1 MIDNNKK
8 LNDSNSHLENSVVE
22 DATRVVSVL
31 EQNLSDSAV
40 ISIISGPEKWIG
52 RAWPL
57 TKNQT
62 LGRNAGSTDISISE
76 LSLSRKHI
84 HFIYKEDGIQVQDL
98 NSTNGTFLNGQ
109 KLDAEKTYLL
119 KNNDILKIGDLVF
132 KFMDKGNVE
141 GLSALRMQ
149 DQIYTD
155 SLCQIWNR
163 LFMDIKAREMFV
175 YAQQYTS
182 PLSFI
187 VFDID
192 FFKKINDQYSHL
204 AGDFILFSIA
214 DVVKNLIRQTDVF
227 CRMGGEEFGL
237 ILECRMES
245 AVQLAEKIRKKIE
258 NKSFQFKS
266 DEIKIT
272 LSAGVSELK
281 ENDQNWKNLYER
293 ADSALYESKKQG
305 RNQIT
310 AFK

>member
-1 MIDNNKK
+1 MINNKK
-8 LNDSNSHLENSVVE
+8 ILNGSKSKLENSVIE
-22 DATRVVSVL
+22 DPTRVVSVL

-52 RAWPL
+52 RAWSL

-62 LGRNAGSTDISISE
+62 LGRNAKSADIPIPE

-84 HFIYKEDGIQVQDL
+84 HFIYKEGGIQVQDL
-98 NSTNGTFLNGQ
+98 NSTNGTFLNGL
-109 KLDAEKTYLL
+109 KLDSKKTYLL
-119 KNNDILKIGDLVF
+119 KNNDILKVGDLVF
-132 KFMDKGNVE
+132 KFLDKGNVE

-155 SLCQIWNR
+155 SLCRIWNR
-163 LFMDIKAREMFV
+163 LFMDIKAREMFM
-175 YAQQYTS
+175 YSKKHTS
-182 PLSFI
+182 PLSFV

-204 AGDFILFSIA
+204 AGDFILFSTA
-214 DVVKNLIRQTDVF
+214 DLVKNLIRQTDIF

-237 ILECRMES
+237 ILECRLES
-245 AVQLAEKIRKKIE
+245 AVQLAEKIRKQIE
-258 NKSFQFKS
+258 NKIFQFKS

-272 LSAGVSELK
+272 LSAGVSEMR